1 MKQPLIFPLSNPT
14 SQCEI
19 SAEDAYKFSKGQCV
33 FAAGSPFGPVELD
46 GKTLYPGQANNV
58 LCFPGVGFGAVL
70 VKAKKVPPGL
80 VSPLRVAAC
89 GMQPVAGCSL
99 GGCCRGVL
107 CEPQSCWL
115 VQVTDEMLLAA
126 AVALADY
133 VSEDR
138 LDHGNIYPELADL
151 REISPV
157 VCSCLSRCLTL
168 LH

>member
-33 FAAGSPFGPVELD
+33 FAAGSPFGPVEHE

-80 VSPLRVAAC
+80 VTQLRVAPC
-89 GMQPVAGCSL
+89 GRESVAGCTP
-99 GGCCRGVL
+99 GR
-107 CEPQSCWL
+107 
-115 VQVTDEMLLAA
+115 VTDALQRSALYASELLAGA
-126 AVALADY
+126 G
-133 VSEDR
+133 DR
-138 LDHGNIYPELADL
+138 RDAPGSSCGARRLCQRGPPGPRQHLPRAGRPAGNLPGGMQLPCFGA
-151 REISPV
+151 
-157 VCSCLSRCLTL
+157 
-168 LH
+168 